1 MIRIA
6 PDCALAPNKIDC
18 GPGNDSMRATSTVLG
33 STACVAEVMGMSPRK
48 TADDESM
55 RHSPVPVLTPRN
67 TTSFLPGDVVTVERL
82 GMALTYWAILSRP
95 SFSICSVLNAWMLCG
110 TSCRF
115 ISRFVAVTMTSSIT
129 PALSWASAMAPTLMV
144 ATAIAT
150 ACASGVLAP
159 IGVMV
164 ESLLKHLSS
173 RICRFP
179 DQDDVA
185 HGAATGALWSANT
198 VTGDAVGSMDV
209 ATD

>member
-1 MIRIA
+1 
-6 PDCALAPNKIDC
+6 
-18 GPGNDSMRATSTVLG
+18 MRATSTVLG

-115 ISRFVAVTMTSSIT
+115 ISRFVAVT
-129 PALSWASAMAPTLMV
+129 PTLMV